1 MKSKD
6 QYNWMQHYCP
16 GDFKTMR
23 KLMIEAVF
31 STDISQHFGN
41 VAQFKSMVD
50 LKEFAPDKGLDK

>member
-1 MKSKD
+1 
-6 QYNWMQHYCP
+6 MQHYCP